1 MGTRNIYNK
10 TVKDTKAQYYSNKL
24 TIKSKYTPSPNTN
37 DNTDNQ
43 DILNNNTIKTNG
55 TKIKPEVS
63 KVNKLWTTVKEL
75 TNTATK
81 APPRSIIYNNT
92 VVTSLRKI
100 ANIACTH
107 FINKVVT
114 IRSKFSKHQVTHTQI
129 LEQLITKPTSKFT
142 LPHITIKQ
150 TKRLIRNM
158 KSSNST
164 GHDLSSIKIYKMINS
179 RISPHIT
186 HAHTHKHTH

>member
-1 MGTRNIYNK
+1 MG
-10 TVKDTKAQYYSNKL
+10 
-24 TIKSKYTPSPNTN
+24 
-37 DNTDNQ
+37 
-43 DILNNNTIKTNG
+43 
-55 TKIKPEVS
+55 
-63 KVNKLWTTVKEL
+63 TTVKEL

-81 APPRSIIYNNT
+81 APPRSIIHNNT
-92 VVTSLRKI
+92 IVTALKNI

-107 FINKVVT
+107 FINKLVT
-114 IRSKFSKHQVTHTQI
+114 IRSKFTPHQVTHTQI
-129 LEQLITKPTSKFT
+129 LEHLIKKPTSKFI

-164 GHDLSSIKIYKMINS
+164 GHDLFSIKIYKMINS

-186 HAHTHKHTH
+186 HLINSIINTGVYPKILKISRITPIKKPDKPDDDIDLYRPINNLVYLVF